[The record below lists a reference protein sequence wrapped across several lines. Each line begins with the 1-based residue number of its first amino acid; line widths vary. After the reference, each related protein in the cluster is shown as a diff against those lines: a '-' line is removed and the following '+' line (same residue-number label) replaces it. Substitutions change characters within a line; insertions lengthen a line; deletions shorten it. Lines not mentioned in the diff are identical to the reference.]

1 MCWRFAKRPKPGY
14 PPPVGFSRYLLYVC
28 GQIGMMALTRYFFQ
42 WVIPFASEGGGTAPD
57 GTSIAL
63 FSAAAVG
70 LLFFAFRIFDGVTDP
85 LAGILSDSWVQR
97 GKQRRSLLWFS
108 CLIPSIGLALV
119 FAPTAAMS
127 PMMRWALLGA
137 GMFIFFVGY
146 TFYAIPYW
154 SLVDDYGGSEETRRR
169 TLSNLLGAGVLVAT
183 AIGFIA
189 SPLLIENYGFFT
201 GALAFAIP
209 CAGLMM
215 LPYFAKPPDAKPAVV
230 SDNPE
235 HNALKSLKQ
244 ALSHRRFLSV
254 MLLFSGAQMSFTVMT
269 TSAVYIATDLLSA
282 TKGDVVMLLGP
293 FLGSTLLSF
302 LLVPAAA
309 RRFGWERT
317 AVMAC
322 LGLAVVYA
330 LTSGLGMTVINSPMT
345 TAMVLFAFGGPM
357 AAVMLGLEAEAVTSC
372 SREQEGDLT
381 SIYFGV
387 FNFIVKGLNGVALFL
402 TGILVDLRVD
412 YANLPV
418 RGMGL
423 TAGGLL
429 VLGVVGY
436 FTLRPRQARPTA
448 G

>member
-1 MCWRFAKRPKPGY
+1 
-14 PPPVGFSRYLLYVC
+14 
-28 GQIGMMALTRYFFQ
+28 MMALTRYFFQ
-42 WVIPFASEGGGTAPD
+42 WVIPFASEGGGTNPD
-57 GTSIAL
+57 GTGIAL

-70 LLFFAFRIFDGVTDP
+70 LLFFGFRIFDGVTDP
-85 LAGILSDSWVQR
+85 VAGLLSDGWVRR

-108 CLIPSIGLALV
+108 CLVPSIGLALV
-119 FAPTAAMS
+119 FAPTLAMS
-127 PMMRWALLGA
+127 PALRWILLGA

-154 SLVDDYGGSEETRRR
+154 SLVDDYSGPDDSRRR
-169 TLSNLLGAGVLVAT
+169 TLSNLLGAGVLIAT

-189 SPLLIENYGFFT
+189 SPLLIENYGFFI
-201 GALAFAIP
+201 GSLAFAIP
-209 CAGLMM
+209 SAGLMM
-215 LPYFAKPPDAKPAVV
+215 LPYFAIPPDVEATPNAV
-230 SDNPE
+230 DKPE
-235 HNALKSLKQ
+235 HSSLESLKL

-269 TSAVYIATDLLSA
+269 ASAVYIATDLLLG

-302 LLVPAAA
+302 LAVPTLA

-317 AVMAC
+317 AVVAC

-330 LTSGLGMTVINSPMT
+330 ATAGLGMRVIGSPMT
-345 TAMVLFAFGGPM
+345 TSMVLFSFGGPM
-357 AAVMLGLEAEAVTSC
+357 AAIMLGLEAEAVTSC
-372 SREQEGDLT
+372 SREREGDLT

-402 TGILVDLRVD
+402 TGVLVDLRVD
-412 YANLPV
+412 YATGAV
-418 RGMGL
+418 RGMGP
-423 TAGGLL
+423 TAGALL

-436 FTLRPRQARPTA
+436 YALRPTSQNAS
-448 G
+448 